1 MDVRDLVEAKA
12 RAARDAARVLALCP
26 TKIKNDALAQMAH
39 GLVEKC
45 PALLEANRVDV
56 ERARTRGAARAFLDR
71 LTLTETRIEEMAQ
84 GLREIAALPDPVG
97 TVVEAWGRPSGIEI
111 THVRVPLGVVGFIY
125 ESRPNVTAD
134 AAGLCLKSGNAA
146 ILRGGSEAIES
157 NTMIAAVLAKA
168 VDKAGGPA
176 DAIQFIDTTDREA
189 VAALLEL
196 AGLVDLII
204 PRGGE
209 EFVRWVAARSR
220 VPVLK
225 HDKGLVHV
233 FVDASADLAMAVAI
247 VLNAKAQR
255 PSVCNALETLLVH
268 RDIAPQL
275 LPPLAARLTEAGVE
289 LRGCPRTRALVPS
302 IRPATEADWDTE
314 YLDLILAVRV
324 VDDLDAAIAHVQRHG
339 TGLAEAIVTNDL
351 ANARRFTHEVD
362 AAAVLVNASTRLVDG
377 GQFGMGAEMGIST
390 SRVHARG
397 PVGVRELTTT
407 KFVVVGDGQV
417 RE

>member
-1 MDVRDLVEAKA
+1 MDVRDLVQAKA
-12 RAARDAARVLALCP
+12 RAARDAARALALCP
-26 TKIKNDALAQMAH
+26 TKIKNDALVQMAH
-39 GLVEKC
+39 GLVEKTG
-45 PALLEANRVDV
+45 ALLEANRADV
-56 ERARTRGAARAFLDR
+56 ERARGRGATRAFLDR
-71 LTLTETRIEEMAQ
+71 LTLTESRLEEMAQ
-84 GLREIAALPDPVG
+84 GLREIAALPDPVE
-97 TVVEAWGRPSGIEI
+97 TVVEVWRRPSGIEI
-111 THVRVPLGVVGFIY
+111 SRVRVPLGVVGFIY

-134 AAGLCLKSGNAA
+134 AAGLCVKSGNAV
-146 ILRGGSEAIES
+146 ILRGGSEAIDS

-168 VDKAGGPA
+168 VEKAGAPA

-189 VAALLEL
+189 VAALLDL
-196 AGLVDLII
+196 PGLVDLII

-209 EFVRWVAARSR
+209 EFVRWVAERSR

-233 FVDASADLAMAVAI
+233 FVDASADPVMAVQI

-268 RDIAPQL
+268 REIAPRL
-275 LPPLAARLTEAGVE
+275 LPSLAARLAEAGVE
-289 LRGCPRTRALVPS
+289 LRGCPRTCALVPS
-302 IRPATEADWDTE
+302 TRPATDADWDTE
-314 YLDLILAVRV
+314 YLDLILAVLV
-324 VDDLDAAIAHVQRHG
+324 VDDLDAAIAHIGRHG

-351 ANARRFTHEVD
+351 GHARRFTREVD

-377 GQFGMGAEMGIST
+377 AQFGMGAEMGIST